1 MCENTD
7 VFSSACTVKYRVSAQ
22 LCVSAHPHFMAA
34 CSKRPLSH
42 ASAHPF

>member
-7 VFSSACTVKYRVSAQ
+7 VFSSACTVKYR
-22 LCVSAHPHFMAA
+22 VSAHPHFMAA